1 MLAPRSPSVLL
12 LTVPLLTILL
22 LGMGAPVHS
31 ADLHSALLFEVGDEE
46 VGFDVGRAAGGTEV
60 VISVDA
66 PPDAITH
73 GELDPNDPLVAGV
86 AIDPDL
92 DRHRSLVRVF
102 LREHRARTATQ
113 TLKRPFRI
121 VLDVMHALPD
131 QPKTEAEL
139 EQEREVVDDSP
150 FRLNVPVKME
160 DRPLMMIPT
169 VKGPIEG
176 DGADAFSRIYTDY
189 ARQKFDRA
197 EVGFQSFLEK
207 HPDSHLAGAAAY
219 MQADIR
225 YRRAWGMGLAARAEM
240 AKVYDR
246 LMQVYP
252 RSPNRP
258 LSILRMAEVL
268 MTEARW
274 EEAKPLVD
282 WVLSDYSSS
291 AYARTAALMRA
302 RIALGQNHVRTA
314 IARFAEARAHRVD
327 DPVGVAATFGLAEA
341 LVRMGRY
348 AEAIHLYEE
357 GLSHDAGLA
366 KGDVHLLKIMGR
378 ALTEAGRY
386 SDARHV
392 FLVLYNVFPT
402 HYPAGVALSQVADT
416 FRGEGLWELAERRYM
431 DVIAHYPKS
440 EGALTARMSLA
451 DLYVDRYHAM
461 SRGTN
466 LNQVA
471 GGRMGRAKEDE
482 LMAEALR
489 LYGEVVKAAPSDP
502 LSEEAI
508 YKSARL
514 HHEMGDGHSA
524 LKQARELIARN
535 PDTHW
540 RVPARELAEEAL
552 ATQATAYVAEGKPA
566 AAISLFREYE
576 GTLFSPRLRG
586 WRAHYPLA
594 LANEAL
600 GLYRDAMRHYLS
612 LLGSQ
617 ASDTYRARS
626 LYRLGGLYLAQQ
638 QPEEALK
645 RFVYY
650 VKRYPKGPNRDA
662 VQLRIAQSH
671 EAMGEDAKAARA
683 YERYIKKHSKGL
695 KQRKAKLA
703 LAHVYRRLGNIDKA
717 RYYYRSVTVADFA
730 LMGVNAQINL
740 DPPPARA
747 ELWLADLEYDQ
758 QNWSDAYRSYANA
771 IGAGLTGDDLRWAE
785 LRQGQAALALR
796 DTEEGAALLAALAE
810 QGNDKLIPRVAREV
824 AAAVN

>member
-1 MLAPRSPSVLL
+1 MLAPRSTSVYL
-12 LTVPLLTILL
+12 LTVLLM
-22 LGMGAPVHS
+22 LGLASPVHS
-31 ADLHSALLFEVGDEE
+31 ADLHSALLFEVGPEE
-46 VGFDVGRAAGGTEV
+46 VGFDVSRAAGGTEV

-92 DRHRSLVRVF
+92 DRHRALVRIF
-102 LREHRARTATQ
+102 LREHKARTATQ

-121 VLDVMHALPD
+121 VLDVVHSLPD
-131 QPKTEAEL
+131 QPKSQDDEAVE
-139 EQEREVVDDSP
+139 EPVDNSP
-150 FRLNVPVKME
+150 FRLHVPMKME
-160 DRPLMMIPT
+160 DRPLIMTPT

-176 DGADAFSRIYTDY
+176 EGADAFSRIYTDY
-189 ARQKFDRA
+189 ARQQYDRA
-197 EVGFQSFLEK
+197 EVGFQSFLDK
-207 HPDSHLAGAAAY
+207 YPDSHLAGAAAY

-225 YRRAWGMGLAARAEM
+225 YQRAWTKGLAARAEM

-282 WVLSDYSSS
+282 WVLSDYSNS

-302 RIALGQNHVRTA
+302 QIALGQNHVRTA
-314 IARFAEARAHRVD
+314 IARFAEARTHRTD
-327 DPVGVAATFGLAEA
+327 DPDGVAATFGLAEA

-357 GLSHDAGLA
+357 GLSHDASLA

-386 SDARHV
+386 TDARHV
-392 FLVLYNVFPT
+392 FLVLYNVFPSQ
-402 HYPAGVALSQVADT
+402 YPAGVALSQVADT

-431 DVIAHYPKS
+431 DVIANYPKS

-451 DLYVDRYHAM
+451 DLYVDRYHATG
-461 SRGTN
+461 RGTN
-466 LNQVA
+466 LNRMED
-471 GGRMGRAKEDE
+471 GRMARAKEDE
-482 LMAEALR
+482 LLAEALR

-514 HHEMGDGHSA
+514 HHEMGDGKRV
-524 LKQARELIARN
+524 LENVRELIVRN

-540 RVPARELAEEAL
+540 RVPAKELAEEAL
-552 ATQATAYVAEGKPA
+552 ATQATAYVAAGKPA
-566 AAISLFREYE
+566 AAVSLYREYE
-576 GTLFSPRLRG
+576 RELFSPRLRG

-594 LANEAL
+594 LANESL

-617 ASDTYRARS
+617 ASDTFRARA

-638 QPEEALK
+638 QPEDALK

-650 VKRYPKGPNRDA
+650 VKRYPKGANRDA
-662 VQLRIAQSH
+662 VQLRIAQSY
-671 EAMGEDAKAARA
+671 EAMGDDARAAKA
-683 YERYIKKHSKGL
+683 YERYINKHSKGL

-703 LAHVYRRLGNIDKA
+703 LAHLYQRVGNIDKA
-717 RYYYRSVTVADFA
+717 RHYYRSVTVADFA
-730 LMGVNAQINL
+730 LMGVNAQVNI
-740 DPPPARA
+740 DPPPAQA

-758 QNWSDAYRSYANA
+758 QNWSAAYRAYGNA
-771 IGAGLTGDDLRWAE
+771 LNAGLEGENRRWAE
-785 LRQGQAALALR
+785 LRRGQAALALR
-796 DTEEGAALLAALAE
+796 QTEEGTALLADLVSRE
-810 QGNDKLIPRVAREV
+810 GGQLIPRVAREV
-824 AAAVN
+824 MAAAQ